1 MHHLEGDIDDRIKLA
16 KQRAESVYYGHSDVL
31 EDQVMRLQF
40 LLSREYNMP
49 LFSDYFEKRTL
60 DQLIFEMELI
70 KLSREPATDKMSDIM
85 KDEGKKKELESLFD
99 DWTEENTVDLSDTT
113 GYDEEMVF
121 KEFMETGE
129 FITEEKE
136 DNNA

>member
-60 DQLIFEMELI
+60 DDLIFEMELI

-113 GYDEEMVF
+113 GYDENEVF

>member
-60 DQLIFEMELI
+60 DDLIFEMELI

-113 GYDEEMVF
+113 GYDEESVF

>member
-113 GYDEEMVF
+113 GYNEESVF
-121 KEFMETGE
+121 KEFMQTGE